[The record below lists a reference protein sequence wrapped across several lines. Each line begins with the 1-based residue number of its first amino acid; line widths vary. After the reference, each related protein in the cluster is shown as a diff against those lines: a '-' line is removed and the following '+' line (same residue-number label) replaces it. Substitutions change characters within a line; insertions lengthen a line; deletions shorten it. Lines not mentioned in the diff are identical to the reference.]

1 METNVQEDPSA
12 SLAQAGDQQRFEL
25 VENLPALAWMALPDG
40 HIDFYNRE
48 WFAYTG
54 TTLAEMQGW
63 GWEKVHDPEML
74 PKVVAR
80 WRHAL
85 STGEPFEM
93 EFPLR
98 SAQGEFRWFL
108 TRIRPLRNAR
118 GEIVRWFGMNTDVH
132 ELRMQREF
140 QERFLAILGHDL
152 RNPIGAIEMA
162 AGLLQQRGS
171 SDPVTVRVVA
181 RIASSTRRMTRIV
194 EQILDLTRTRTGG
207 LPIQPAPM
215 DLSFALR
222 GIVDELRTL
231 HPMARIELNSAPLT
245 GIWDR
250 DRLEQVFSNLIGNAV
265 QHGAPQTAVE
275 VDARASDGFAE
286 VEVRNQGAPVPP
298 GLLAKLF
305 NPFRRG
311 TKDSRMP
318 GTSGLGLGLFI
329 SREIARAHGGEINV
343 RSDERGTVFRLRLP
357 LGAAIASGM
366 ETPSRS

>member
-1 METNVQEDPSA
+1 VQEDSSA
-12 SLAQAGDQQRFEL
+12 LLAQAGDPQRFEL
-25 VENLPALAWMALPDG
+25 VEHLPALAWMALPDG

-54 TTLAEMQGW
+54 STLAEMQGW

-98 SAQGEFRWFL
+98 SARGEFRWFL
-108 TRIRPLRNAR
+108 TRVRPLRNDR
-118 GEIVRWFGMNTDVH
+118 GEIVRWFGMNTDIH

-171 SDPVTVRVVA
+171 SDPVMVRVVA
-181 RIASSTRRMTRIV
+181 RIASSTRRMTRMV

-215 DLSFALR
+215 DLALALH

-231 HPMARIELNSAPLT
+231 HPAARIELRCAPLA

-265 QHGAPQTAVE
+265 LHGAPQTAVE
-275 VDARASDGFAE
+275 VDARASDGW
-286 VEVRNQGAPVPP
+286 VDLEVRNQGAPIPA

-311 TKDSRMP
+311 AKDSRMP

-329 SREIARAHGGEINV
+329 SREIVRAHGGEINV
-343 RSDERGTVFRLRLP
+343 RSDEDGTVFHVRLP
-357 LGAAIASGM
+357 LGAASA
-366 ETPSRS
+366 RSVDAPLL